1 MVCMARKALSAAV
14 VNVFMLLL
22 MCVCPPAS
30 AQSWDTAI
38 GAYNRGDFERAFS
51 EFWSLAGRGHE
62 GAQYG
67 LGEIYYFGL
76 GVREDRAAAARWYRL
91 AAEQGHAE
99 AQFSLGLLYD
109 LGDGVRED
117 NVAAAYWYRL
127 AADQG
132 DADAQFSLGLLY
144 DLGEGV
150 REDDEAAAR
159 WYRFAANQGHA
170 RAQFAIGLLYD
181 LGKGVWEDDAA
192 AARWYRLAADQGDAE
207 AQFGLGLLYDL
218 GDGVREDNVAAARW
232 YRFAA
237 DQGHAIAQFNLGLM
251 YDFGEGVR
259 EDPLAATRWY
269 RLAADQGD
277 SDAQF
282 LLGQHYEIGNGV
294 PKNLI
299 TAYAWYAL
307 AAATASTHHNPS
319 SLMHEFGEIES
330 SRRRVAG
337 RLSLEERSRA
347 LDMARQWLS
356 AAPTSD
362 LPSQFD
368 YNDAS
373 SRDAVRDAQRALA
386 QLGYFA
392 GTIDGVLGPYTRE
405 AIRSFQ
411 SDAGLPVDGAVSEQ
425 LESALVVAVRLFAA
439 DAARTRPV
447 ALERTGSGS
456 GFRVSSDGHVLTND
470 HVVNGCAE
478 VRIPPYGTVSVSARD
493 EVSDL
498 AILMAPGGGVVAAF
512 RQGAG
517 VQQGAEVLAA
527 GFPLHGILASGV
539 HVTVGTVSA
548 LAGPGNDRRQ
558 FQFTAAVQPGNSGGP
573 VVDTSGNAVGVV
585 VSRLNQSE
593 FAGTAS
599 INLQTVNF
607 AVSAGTARAFLD
619 SEGVAYV
626 TAPSN
631 VNLRREEVAAAA
643 RAFTVLIECWN

>member
-1 MVCMARKALSAAV
+1 MACMTRKALAAAKAL
-14 VNVFMLLL
+14 MLLS
-22 MCVCPPAS
+22 MCVCSPAL
-30 AQSWDTAI
+30 AQNWDVAI

-51 EFWSLAGRGHE
+51 EFWSLAGQGHD

-76 GVREDRAAAARWYRL
+76 GVRKDRAAAARWYRL

-99 AQFSLGLLYD
+99 AQFSLGFLYVR
-109 LGDGVRED
+109 GEGVRED
-117 NVAAAYWYRL
+117 DVAAAYWYRL
-127 AADQG
+127 AA
-132 DADAQFSLGLLY
+132 
-144 DLGEGV
+144 E
-150 REDDEAAAR
+150 
-159 WYRFAANQGHA
+159 QGHPG
-170 RAQFAIGLLYD
+170 AQFAIGVLYD

-192 AARWYRLAADQGDAE
+192 AVRWYRLAADQG
-207 AQFGLGLLYDL
+207 
-218 GDGVREDNVAAARW
+218 
-232 YRFAA
+232 
-237 DQGHAIAQFNLGLM
+237 HAGAQFNLGLM

-259 EDPLAATRWY
+259 EDPSAAARWY

-277 SDAQF
+277 ADAQF
-282 LLGQHYEIGNGV
+282 MLGQHYEMGSGV

-299 TAYAWYAL
+299 AAYAWYTL
-307 AAATASTHHNPS
+307 AALTASTLDNPS
-319 SLMHEFGEIES
+319 SLLHESHEIES
-330 SRRRVAG
+330 NRRRIAG
-337 RLSLEERSRA
+337 LLSFEEQSHA
-347 LDMARQWLS
+347 LDMAREWRW
-356 AAPTSD
+356 AGPASD
-362 LPSQFD
+362 SSPQFD
-368 YNDAS
+368 YNNAS
-373 SRDAVRDAQRALA
+373 SREAVLEVQRALA
-386 QLGYFA
+386 QLGYFD

-425 LESALVVAVRLFAA
+425 LESALVFAVRLFAA
-439 DAARTRPV
+439 NAAGTKSV

-456 GFRVSSDGHVLTND
+456 GFRVSSHGHVLTND
-470 HVVNGCAE
+470 HVVSGCAE

-498 AILMAPGGGVVAAF
+498 AILKAPKGGVVAAF

-539 HVTVGTVSA
+539 HVTIGTVSA
-548 LAGPGNDRRQ
+548 LAGPRNDRRQ

-585 VSRLNQSE
+585 VSRLDQTE

-599 INLQTVNF
+599 ISLQTVNF

-619 SEGVAYV
+619 SEGVEYV

-631 VNLRREEVAAAA
+631 ANLKREEVAAAA
-643 RAFTVLIECWN
+643 RGFTVLVECWN

>member
-1 MVCMARKALSAAV
+1 MARKALSAAF
-14 VNVFMLLL
+14 VNAFVLLS
-22 MCVCPPAS
+22 MCVCSPAS

-38 GAYNRGDFERAFS
+38 AAYNRGDFERAFT

-91 AAEQGHAE
+91 AADQGHAE
-99 AQFSLGLLYD
+99 
-109 LGDGVRED
+109 
-117 NVAAAYWYRL
+117 
-127 AADQG
+127 
-132 DADAQFSLGLLY
+132 AQFSLGLLY

-181 LGKGVWEDDAA
+181 LGNGVWEDDAA
-192 AARWYRLAADQGDAE
+192 AARWYRLAADQGDAD

-218 GDGVREDNVAAARW
+218 GEGVREDNVAAARW

-259 EDPLAATRWY
+259 EDPLVATRWY

-277 SDAQF
+277 ADAQF

-307 AAATASTHHNPS
+307 AAATASTLNNPS
-319 SLMHEFGEIES
+319 SLMHEVGEIES
-330 SRRRVAG
+330 SQRRVG
-337 RLSLEERSRA
+337 SYLSFEERSRA
-347 LDMARQWLS
+347 LDMAGEWLS

-362 LPSQFD
+362 LPPQLD
-368 YNDAS
+368 YNDTS
-373 SRDAVRDAQRALA
+373 SQEAVREAQHALA
-386 QLGYFA
+386 QLGYFS

-425 LESALVVAVRLFAA
+425 LESALVVAVRLFTA
-439 DAARTRPV
+439 DTTQTRPA

-456 GFRVSSDGHVLTND
+456 GFRVSSHGHVLTND
-470 HVVNGCAE
+470 HVVSGCAE
-478 VRIPPYGTVSVSARD
+478 VRIPPYGTVPISARD
-493 EVSDL
+493 KASDL
-498 AILMAPGGGVVAAF
+498 AILKAPSGGVVAAF

-539 HVTVGTVSA
+539 HVTVGMVSA
-548 LAGPGNDRRQ
+548 LAGPGDDRRQ
-558 FQFTAAVQPGNSGGP
+558 FQITAPVQPGNSGGP

-585 VSRLNQSE
+585 VSRLEQSE
-593 FAGTAS
+593 FAGTVS
-599 INLQTVNF
+599 RSLQTVNF
-607 AVSAGTARAFLD
+607 AVSAGIARAFLD
-619 SEGVAYV
+619 SEGVEYI

-631 VNLRREEVAAAA
+631 VDLGREKIAAAA
-643 RAFTVLIECWN
+643 RAFTVLVECWE